1 MITAIRSL
9 FSSTIGKIL
18 ALAFVALVGVAFALG
33 DIGGNSPLG
42 GGVGGSNVARVGD
55 TDIGYAELRDQ
66 VRRSFD
72 QARRDQPTLTIDAFV
87 EAGGLQQTL
96 DQLIDGA
103 AFTQYADTLG
113 LGISKRL
120 IDSRIADLPVFKG
133 VSGNFD
139 KTVFDAFL
147 RQNNITEAAL
157 RSDIAQQIYAE
168 QLAVPV
174 GSMPR
179 VAPAM
184 AQPYAALLLE
194 RREGQATYIPSSSF
208 APTADPGDAVLQK
221 YLGENRARFSIPER
235 RVLQYA
241 VFDRSIA
248 PVAAVTDK
256 EIADIYKANA
266 ARFAATETRRF
277 AQVIAPDQASA
288 NSIAA
293 KVRGGS
299 SIAAAAQ
306 AAGLTAGSSGDV
318 TLTAYSGMTNSAAA
332 KAAFAASRGDVLGPT
347 QTDLGWSVAQVDAIT
362 TTAAKTLEQATPEIR
377 AQLEKNKAEEALIT
391 YYNAVQ
397 DAANGGVSIEEIA
410 GDRKL
415 KLLETPAILP
425 SGRAPSQPGFTLPAD
440 LAPMMTQAFQGA
452 SEGETHLAQLVE
464 NEKFAVYAV
473 KSIVAAA
480 PPPFAQIRGE
490 LLADWKL
497 AQGQKIA
504 RDKARGIIKA
514 VEGKAS
520 FADAVRAA
528 GPEVGTIQTIG
539 GRRGELGRNGERVPP
554 ELALLFSMAP
564 NTVKTLE
571 IPGNRGWMVL
581 QLGEVK
587 RPDTKEIDPRLVL
600 GLSDALAKQF
610 GPELA
615 EQLMAEAKRRVGV
628 KINQK
633 LVKQLRDELTG
644 KTPVAQ

>member
-1 MITAIRSL
+1 MITAIRNL
-9 FSSTIGKIL
+9 FSSTLGKVI
-18 ALAFVALVGVAFALG
+18 ALAFIGLIGVLFALS
-33 DIGGNSPLG
+33 DVGNTGFG
-42 GGVGGSNVARVGD
+42 GGMGDTAVADVGD
-55 TDIGYAELRDQ
+55 EQVSIGELRQ
-66 VRRSFD
+66 SIN
-72 QARRDQPTLTIDAFV
+72 QAYDRARQQQPGLTREAFV
-87 EAGGLQQTL
+87 AEAFDPIL
-96 DQLIDGA
+96 DDVIQGA
-103 AFTQYADTLG
+103 AFRQFARQLG
-113 LGISKRL
+113 FGVSERQ
-120 IDSRIADLPVFKG
+120 IDGQIADAFAG
-133 VSGNFD
+133 VSGSFDETRYKAYLRDTGTSEIQLRRNFE
-139 KTVFDAFL
+139 TL
-147 RQNNITEAAL
+147 LLMQ
-157 RSDIAQQIYAE
+157 
-168 QLAVPV
+168 QLAQPA
-174 GSMPR
+174 GTTPR
-179 VAPAM
+179 TGNGM
-184 AQPYAALLLE
+184 ALPYAALLVEE
-194 RREGQATYIPSSSF
+194 RRGQATFIPASRF
-208 APTADPGDAVLQK
+208 APAADPGDAVLQK
-221 YLGENRARFSIPER
+221 HLKNNRSLFSIPER
-235 RVLQYA
+235 RILQYA
-241 VFDRSIA
+241 VFDRSVA

-256 EIADIYKANA
+256 EVADIYKANA
-266 ARFAATETRRF
+266 ARFAASETRRF
-277 AQVIAPDQASA
+277 MQVIAQDQAAA
-288 NSIAA
+288 NAIAA
-293 KVRGGS
+293 KVRAGTPL
-299 SIAAAAQ
+299 AAAAQ
-306 AAGLTAGSSGDV
+306 AAGLTAAPSGDV
-318 TLTAYSGMTNSAAA
+318 TQTAYSGLTNAAAA
-332 KAAFAASRGDVLGPT
+332 KAAFAAKRGDVLGPT

-391 YYNAVQ
+391 FYNAVQ

-504 RDKARGIIKA
+504 RDKARGIVKA

>member
-9 FSSTIGKIL
+9 FSSTFGKIF
-18 ALAFVALVGVAFALG
+18 ALAFIGLIGVLFALS
-33 DIGGNSPLG
+33 DVGNTGFG
-42 GGVGGSNVARVGD
+42 GGMGDTTVADVGD
-55 TDIGYAELRDQ
+55 EQIGLAELRQSINQAYDRARQ
-66 VRRSFD
+66 QQPGLTREAFIEEGGFDLVLDDVIQGAAFRQFARDLGFGVSKRLVDGQIADSFAGVSGSFD
-72 QARRDQPTLTIDAFV
+72 QARYNAYLRESGTS
-87 EAGGLQQTL
+87 EA
-96 DQLIDGA
+96 QLRRQIE
-103 AFTQYADTLG
+103 
-113 LGISKRL
+113 
-120 IDSRIADLPVFKG
+120 
-133 VSGNFD
+133 
-139 KTVFDAFL
+139 TVL
-147 RQNNITEAAL
+147 MMQ
-157 RSDIAQQIYAE
+157 
-168 QLAVPV
+168 QLALPAGTTPRT
-174 GSMPR
+174 GS
-179 VAPAM
+179 AM
-184 AQPYAALLLE
+184 AFPYAALLVEE
-194 RREGQATYIPSSSF
+194 RRGQATFIPASSF
-208 APTADPGDAVLQK
+208 APSNDPGDAVLQQ
-221 YLGENRARFSIPER
+221 YLKDNRSRFSIPER
-235 RVLQYA
+235 RILQYA
-241 VFDRSIA
+241 VFDRTVA
-248 PVAAVTDK
+248 PVPAVTDK
-256 EIADIYKANA
+256 EIADLYKANA
-266 ARFAATETRRF
+266 ARFAASETRRF
-277 AQVIAPDQASA
+277 MQVIAPDQAAA
-288 NSIAA
+288 NAIAA
-293 KVRGGS
+293 KVRGGTAL
-299 SIAAAAQ
+299 AAAAQ
-306 AAGLTAGSSGDV
+306 AAGLTAAPSGDV
-318 TLTAYSGMTNSAAA
+318 TQTAYSGLTNAAAA
-332 KAAFAASRGDVLGPT
+332 KAAFAAKRGDVLGPT

-415 KLLETPAILP
+415 TLVETPAILP
-425 SGRAPSQPGFTLPAD
+425 SGRAPAQPTYTLPAD
-440 LAPMMTQAFQGA
+440 LAPMMAQAFQGA

-473 KSIVAAA
+473 KSIVASA

-504 RDKARGIIKA
+504 RDKARGIVKA

-528 GPEVGTIQTIG
+528 GPQVGAIQTIG
-539 GRRGELGRNGERVPP
+539 GRRGELGRGGERVPP

-587 RPDTKEIDPRLVL
+587 RPDAKEVDPRLVT
-600 GLSDALAKQF
+600 GLSQSLSQQF

-615 EQLMAEAKRRVGV
+615 EQLIAEAKRRVGV

>member
-9 FSSTIGKIL
+9 FSSTFGKIF
-18 ALAFVALVGVAFALG
+18 ALAFIGLIGVLFALS
-33 DIGGNSPLG
+33 DVGNTGFG
-42 GGVGGSNVARVGD
+42 GGMGD
-55 TDIGYAELRDQ
+55 TTVADVGEEQIGLAELRQSINQAYDRARQ
-66 VRRSFD
+66 QQPGLTREAFIEEGGFDAVLDDVIQGAAFRQFARDLGFGVSKRLVDGQIADAFAGVSGSFD
-72 QARRDQPTLTIDAFV
+72 QARYNAYLR
-87 EAGGLQQTL
+87 E
-96 DQLIDGA
+96 
-103 AFTQYADTLG
+103 
-113 LGISKRL
+113 S
-120 IDSRIADLPVFKG
+120 G
-133 VSGNFD
+133 VSEMQ
-139 KTVFDAFL
+139 L
-147 RQNNITEAAL
+147 RRQIETL
-157 RSDIAQQIYAE
+157 LLMQQ
-168 QLAVPV
+168 L
-174 GSMPR
+174 G
-179 VAPAM
+179 APAGTTPRTGNGM
-184 AQPYAALLLE
+184 AFPYAALLVEE
-194 RREGQATYIPSSSF
+194 RRGQATFIPASSF
-208 APTADPGDAVLQK
+208 APSNDPGDAALQQ
-221 YLGENRARFSIPER
+221 YLKDNRSRFSIPER
-235 RVLQYA
+235 RILQYA
-241 VFDRSIA
+241 VFDRNVA
-248 PVAAVTDK
+248 PVPAVTDK
-256 EIADIYKANA
+256 EIADLYKANA
-266 ARFAATETRRF
+266 ARFAASETRRF
-277 AQVIAPDQASA
+277 MQVIAPDQAAA
-288 NSIAA
+288 NAIAA
-293 KVRGGS
+293 KVRGGTAL
-299 SIAAAAQ
+299 AAAAQ
-306 AAGLTAGSSGDV
+306 AVGLTAAPSGDV
-318 TLTAYSGMTNSAAA
+318 TQTAYSGLTNAAAA
-332 KAAFAASRGDVLGPT
+332 KAAFAAKRGDVLGPT

-415 KLLETPAILP
+415 TLVETPAILP
-425 SGRAPSQPGFTLPAD
+425 SGRAPAQPAYALPAD
-440 LAPMMTQAFQGA
+440 LAPMMAQAFQGA

-504 RDKARGIIKA
+504 RDKARGIVKA

-528 GPEVGTIQTIG
+528 GPQAGSIQTIG

-587 RPDTKEIDPRLVL
+587 RPEAKEIDPRMVA
-600 GLSDALAKQF
+600 GLSQSLAKQF

-615 EQLMAEAKRRVGV
+615 EQLIAEAKRRVGV

>member
-9 FSSTIGKIL
+9 FSSTFGKIF
-18 ALAFVALVGVAFALG
+18 ALAFIGLIGVLFALS
-33 DIGGNSPLG
+33 DVGNTGFG
-42 GGVGGSNVARVGD
+42 GGMGDTTVADVGD
-55 TDIGYAELRDQ
+55 EQIGLAELRQSINQAYDRARQ
-66 VRRSFD
+66 QQPGLTREAFIEEGGFDAVLDDVIQGAAFRQFARDLGFGVSKRLVDGQIADAFAGVSGSFD
-72 QARRDQPTLTIDAFV
+72 QARYNAYLR
-87 EAGGLQQTL
+87 E
-96 DQLIDGA
+96 
-103 AFTQYADTLG
+103 
-113 LGISKRL
+113 S
-120 IDSRIADLPVFKG
+120 G
-133 VSGNFD
+133 VSELQ
-139 KTVFDAFL
+139 L
-147 RQNNITEAAL
+147 RRQIETL
-157 RSDIAQQIYAE
+157 LLMQQ
-168 QLAVPV
+168 L
-174 GSMPR
+174 G
-179 VAPAM
+179 APAGTTPRTGSAM
-184 AQPYAALLLE
+184 AFPYAALLVEE
-194 RREGQATYIPSSSF
+194 RRGQATFIPASSF
-208 APTADPGDAVLQK
+208 APSNDPGDAVLQQ
-221 YLGENRARFSIPER
+221 YLKDNRSRFSIPER
-235 RVLQYA
+235 RILQYA
-241 VFDRSIA
+241 VFDRNVA
-248 PVAAVTDK
+248 PVPAVTDK
-256 EIADIYKANA
+256 EIADLYKANA
-266 ARFAATETRRF
+266 ARFAASETRRF
-277 AQVIAPDQASA
+277 MQVIAPDQAAA
-288 NSIAA
+288 NAIAT
-293 KVRGGS
+293 KVRGGTS
-299 SIAAAAQ
+299 LAAAAQ
-306 AAGLTAGSSGDV
+306 AAGLTAAPSGDV
-318 TLTAYSGMTNSAAA
+318 TQTAYSGLTNAAAA
-332 KAAFAASRGDVLGPT
+332 KAAFAAKRGDVLGPT

-415 KLLETPAILP
+415 TLVETPAILP
-425 SGRAPSQPGFTLPAD
+425 SGRAPAQPAYTLPAD
-440 LAPMMTQAFQGA
+440 LAPMMAQAFQGA

-480 PPPFAQIRGE
+480 PPPFAQIRGD

-504 RDKARGIIKA
+504 RDKARGIVKA

-528 GPEVGTIQTIG
+528 GPQVGSIQTIG

-587 RPDTKEIDPRLVL
+587 RPDAKEVEPALVA
-600 GLSDALAKQF
+600 GLSQSLSKQF

-615 EQLMAEAKRRVGV
+615 EQLIAEAKRRVGV

>member
-9 FSSTIGKIL
+9 FSSTFGKIF
-18 ALAFVALVGVAFALG
+18 ALAFIGLIGVLFALS
-33 DIGGNSPLG
+33 DVGNTGFG
-42 GGVGGSNVARVGD
+42 GGMGDTTVADVGD
-55 TDIGYAELRDQ
+55 EQIGLAELRQSINQAYDRARQ
-66 VRRSFD
+66 QQPGLTREAFIEEGGFDLVLDDVIQGAAFRQFARDLGFGVSKRLVDGQIADAFAGVSGSFD
-72 QARRDQPTLTIDAFV
+72 QARYNAYLR
-87 EAGGLQQTL
+87 E
-96 DQLIDGA
+96 
-103 AFTQYADTLG
+103 
-113 LGISKRL
+113 S
-120 IDSRIADLPVFKG
+120 G
-133 VSGNFD
+133 VSEIQ
-139 KTVFDAFL
+139 L
-147 RQNNITEAAL
+147 RRQIETL
-157 RSDIAQQIYAE
+157 LLMQQ
-168 QLAVPV
+168 L
-174 GSMPR
+174 G
-179 VAPAM
+179 APAGTTPRTGSAM
-184 AQPYAALLLE
+184 AFPYAALLVEE
-194 RREGQATYIPSSSF
+194 RRGQATFIPASSF
-208 APTADPGDAVLQK
+208 APSNDPGDAVLQQ
-221 YLGENRARFSIPER
+221 YLKDNRSRFSIPER
-235 RVLQYA
+235 RILQYA
-241 VFDRSIA
+241 VFDRNVA
-248 PVAAVTDK
+248 PVPAVTDK
-256 EIADIYKANA
+256 EIADLYKANA
-266 ARFAATETRRF
+266 ARFAASETRRF
-277 AQVIAPDQASA
+277 MQVIAPDQAAA
-288 NSIAA
+288 NAIAA
-293 KVRGGS
+293 KVRGGTAL
-299 SIAAAAQ
+299 AAAAQ
-306 AAGLTAGSSGDV
+306 AAGLTAAPSGDV
-318 TLTAYSGMTNSAAA
+318 TQTAYSGLTNAAAA
-332 KAAFAASRGDVLGPT
+332 KAAFAAKRGDVLGPT

-415 KLLETPAILP
+415 TLVETPAILP
-425 SGRAPSQPGFTLPAD
+425 SGRAPAQPAYALPAD
-440 LAPMMTQAFQGA
+440 LAPMMAQAFQGA

-497 AQGQKIA
+497 AQGQKVA
-504 RDKARGIIKA
+504 RDKARAIVKA
-514 VEGKAS
+514 VEGKTS

-528 GPEVGTIQTIG
+528 GPQVGSIQTIG

-587 RPDTKEIDPRLVL
+587 RPEAKEIDPRMVA
-600 GLSDALAKQF
+600 GLSQSLAKQF

-615 EQLMAEAKRRVGV
+615 EQLIAEAKRRVGV

>member
-1 MITAIRSL
+1 MITAIRNL
-9 FSSTIGKIL
+9 FSSTLGKVI
-18 ALAFVALVGVAFALG
+18 ALAFIGLIGVLFALS
-33 DIGGNSPLG
+33 DVGNTGFG
-42 GGVGGSNVARVGD
+42 GGMGDTAVADVGD
-55 TDIGYAELRDQ
+55 EQVSIGELRQ
-66 VRRSFD
+66 SIN
-72 QARRDQPTLTIDAFV
+72 QAYDRARQQQPGLTREAFV
-87 EAGGLQQTL
+87 AEAFDPIL
-96 DQLIDGA
+96 DDVIQGA
-103 AFTQYADTLG
+103 AFRQFARQLG
-113 LGISKRL
+113 FGVSERQ
-120 IDSRIADLPVFKG
+120 IDGQIADAFAG
-133 VSGNFD
+133 VSGSFDETRYKAYLRDTGTSEIQLRRNFE
-139 KTVFDAFL
+139 TL
-147 RQNNITEAAL
+147 LLMQ
-157 RSDIAQQIYAE
+157 
-168 QLAVPV
+168 QLAQPA
-174 GSMPR
+174 GTTPR
-179 VAPAM
+179 TGNGM
-184 AQPYAALLLE
+184 ALPYAALLVEE
-194 RREGQATYIPSSSF
+194 RRGQATFIPASRF
-208 APTADPGDAVLQK
+208 APAADPGDAVLQK
-221 YLGENRARFSIPER
+221 HLKDNRSLFSIPER
-235 RVLQYA
+235 RILQYA
-241 VFDRSIA
+241 VFDRSVA

-256 EIADIYKANA
+256 EVADIYKANA
-266 ARFAATETRRF
+266 ARFAASETRRF
-277 AQVIAPDQASA
+277 MQVIAQDQAAA
-288 NSIAA
+288 NAIAA
-293 KVRGGS
+293 KVRGGTPL
-299 SIAAAAQ
+299 AAAAQ
-306 AAGLTAGSSGDV
+306 AAGLTAAPSGDV
-318 TLTAYSGMTNSAAA
+318 TQTAYSGLTNAAAA
-332 KAAFAASRGDVLGPT
+332 KAAFAAKRGDVLGPT

-391 YYNAVQ
+391 FYNAVQ

-504 RDKARGIIKA
+504 RDKARGIVKA

-600 GLSDALAKQF
+600 GLSDALAKQL

-615 EQLMAEAKRRVGV
+615 QQLMGEAKRRVGV

>member
-1 MITAIRSL
+1 MITAIRNL
-9 FSSTIGKIL
+9 FSSTFGKIF
-18 ALAFVALVGVAFALG
+18 ALAFIGLIGVLFALS
-33 DIGGNSPLG
+33 DVGNTGFG
-42 GGVGGSNVARVGD
+42 GGMGDTTVADVGD
-55 TDIGYAELRDQ
+55 EQIGLAELRQSINQAYDRARQ
-66 VRRSFD
+66 QQPGLTREAFIEEGGFDAVLDDVIQGAAFRQFARDLGFGVSKRLVDGQIADAFAGVSGSFD
-72 QARRDQPTLTIDAFV
+72 QARYNAYLR
-87 EAGGLQQTL
+87 E
-96 DQLIDGA
+96 
-103 AFTQYADTLG
+103 
-113 LGISKRL
+113 S
-120 IDSRIADLPVFKG
+120 G
-133 VSGNFD
+133 VSEMQ
-139 KTVFDAFL
+139 L
-147 RQNNITEAAL
+147 RRQIETL
-157 RSDIAQQIYAE
+157 LLMQQ
-168 QLAVPV
+168 L
-174 GSMPR
+174 G
-179 VAPAM
+179 APAGTTPRTGNGM
-184 AQPYAALLLE
+184 AFPYAALLVEE
-194 RREGQATYIPSSSF
+194 RRGQATFIPASSF
-208 APTADPGDAVLQK
+208 APSNDPGDAALQQ
-221 YLGENRARFSIPER
+221 YLKDNRSRFSIPER
-235 RVLQYA
+235 RILQYA
-241 VFDRSIA
+241 VFDRNVA
-248 PVAAVTDK
+248 PVPAVTDK
-256 EIADIYKANA
+256 EIADLYKANA
-266 ARFAATETRRF
+266 ARFAASETRRF
-277 AQVIAPDQASA
+277 MQVIAPDQAAA
-288 NSIAA
+288 NAIAT
-293 KVRGGS
+293 KVRGGTS
-299 SIAAAAQ
+299 LAAAAQ
-306 AAGLTAGSSGDV
+306 AAGLTAAPSGDV
-318 TLTAYSGMTNSAAA
+318 TQTAYSGLTNAAAA
-332 KAAFAASRGDVLGPT
+332 KAAFAAKRGDVLGPT

-415 KLLETPAILP
+415 TLVETPAILP
-425 SGRAPSQPGFTLPAD
+425 SGRAPAQPAYALPAD
-440 LAPMMTQAFQGA
+440 LAPMMAQAFQGA

-497 AQGQKIA
+497 AQGQKVA
-504 RDKARGIIKA
+504 RDKARAIVKA

-528 GPEVGTIQTIG
+528 GPQAGTIQTIG

-587 RPDTKEIDPRLVL
+587 RPEAKEIDPRMVT
-600 GLSDALAKQF
+600 GLSQSLSQQF

-615 EQLMAEAKRRVGV
+615 EQLIAEAKRRVGV

>member
-1 MITAIRSL
+1 MITAIRNL
-9 FSSTIGKIL
+9 FSSTLGKVI
-18 ALAFVALVGVAFALG
+18 ALAFIGLIGVLFALS
-33 DIGGNSPLG
+33 DVGNTGFG
-42 GGVGGSNVARVGD
+42 GGMGDTAVADVGD
-55 TDIGYAELRDQ
+55 EQVSIGELRQ
-66 VRRSFD
+66 SIN
-72 QARRDQPTLTIDAFV
+72 QAYDRARQQQPGLTREAFV
-87 EAGGLQQTL
+87 AEAFDPIL
-96 DQLIDGA
+96 DDVIQGA
-103 AFTQYADTLG
+103 AFRQFARQLG
-113 LGISKRL
+113 FGVSERQ
-120 IDSRIADLPVFKG
+120 IDGQIADAFAG
-133 VSGNFD
+133 VSGSFDETRYKAYLRDTGTSEIQLRRNFE
-139 KTVFDAFL
+139 TL
-147 RQNNITEAAL
+147 LLMQ
-157 RSDIAQQIYAE
+157 
-168 QLAVPV
+168 QLAQPA
-174 GSMPR
+174 GTTPR
-179 VAPAM
+179 TGNGM
-184 AQPYAALLLE
+184 ALPYAALLVEE
-194 RREGQATYIPSSSF
+194 RRGQATFIPASRF
-208 APTADPGDAVLQK
+208 APAADPGDAVLQK
-221 YLGENRARFSIPER
+221 HLKDNRSLFSIPER
-235 RVLQYA
+235 RILQYA
-241 VFDRSIA
+241 VFDRSVA

-256 EIADIYKANA
+256 EVADIYKANA
-266 ARFAATETRRF
+266 ARFAASETRRF
-277 AQVIAPDQASA
+277 MQVIAQDQAAA
-288 NSIAA
+288 NAIAA
-293 KVRGGS
+293 KVRAGTPL
-299 SIAAAAQ
+299 AAAAQ
-306 AAGLTAGSSGDV
+306 AAGLTAAPSGDV
-318 TLTAYSGMTNSAAA
+318 TQTAYSGLTNAAAA
-332 KAAFAASRGDVLGPT
+332 KAAFAAKRGDVLGPT

-391 YYNAVQ
+391 FYNAVQ

-615 EQLMAEAKRRVGV
+615 QQLMGEAKRRVGV

>member
-9 FSSTIGKIL
+9 FSSTFGKIF
-18 ALAFVALVGVAFALG
+18 ALAFIGLIGVLFALS
-33 DIGGNSPLG
+33 DVGNTGFG
-42 GGVGGSNVARVGD
+42 GGMGDTTVADVGD
-55 TDIGYAELRDQ
+55 EQIGLAELRQSINQAYDRARQ
-66 VRRSFD
+66 QQPGLTREAFIEEGGFDAVLDDVIQGAAFRQFARDLGFGVSKRLVDGQIADAFAGVSGSFD
-72 QARRDQPTLTIDAFV
+72 QARYNAYLR
-87 EAGGLQQTL
+87 E
-96 DQLIDGA
+96 
-103 AFTQYADTLG
+103 
-113 LGISKRL
+113 S
-120 IDSRIADLPVFKG
+120 G
-133 VSGNFD
+133 VSELQ
-139 KTVFDAFL
+139 L
-147 RQNNITEAAL
+147 RRQIETL
-157 RSDIAQQIYAE
+157 LLMQQ
-168 QLAVPV
+168 L
-174 GSMPR
+174 G
-179 VAPAM
+179 APAGTTPRTGSAM
-184 AQPYAALLLE
+184 AFPYAALLVEE
-194 RREGQATYIPSSSF
+194 RRGQATFIPASSF
-208 APTADPGDAVLQK
+208 APSNDPGDAALQQ
-221 YLGENRARFSIPER
+221 YLKDNRSRFSIPER
-235 RVLQYA
+235 RILQYA
-241 VFDRSIA
+241 VFDRNVA
-248 PVAAVTDK
+248 PVPAVTDK
-256 EIADIYKANA
+256 EIADLYKANA
-266 ARFAATETRRF
+266 ARFAASETRRF
-277 AQVIAPDQASA
+277 MQVIAPDQAAA
-288 NSIAA
+288 NAIAT
-293 KVRGGS
+293 KVRGGTS
-299 SIAAAAQ
+299 LAAAAQ
-306 AAGLTAGSSGDV
+306 AAGLTAAPSGDV
-318 TLTAYSGMTNSAAA
+318 TQTAYSGLTNAAAA
-332 KAAFAASRGDVLGPT
+332 KAAFAAKRGDVLGPT

-410 GDRKL
+410 SDRKL
-415 KLLETPAILP
+415 TLVETPAILP
-425 SGRAPSQPGFTLPAD
+425 SGRAPAQPAYTLPTD
-440 LAPMMTQAFQGA
+440 LAPMMAQAFQGA

-497 AQGQKIA
+497 AQGQKVA
-504 RDKARGIIKA
+504 RDKARAIVKA

-528 GPEVGTIQTIG
+528 GPQAGTIQTIG

-587 RPDTKEIDPRLVL
+587 RPEAKEIDPRMVT
-600 GLSDALAKQF
+600 GLSQSLSQQF

-615 EQLMAEAKRRVGV
+615 EQLIAEAKRRVGV

>member
-1 MITAIRSL
+1 MITAIRNL
-9 FSSTIGKIL
+9 FSSTLGKVI
-18 ALAFVALVGVAFALG
+18 ALAFIGLIGVLFALA
-33 DIGGNSPLG
+33 DVGNTGFG
-42 GGVGGSNVARVGD
+42 GGMGDTAVADVGD
-55 TDIGYAELRDQ
+55 EQVSIGELRQ
-66 VRRSFD
+66 SIN
-72 QARRDQPTLTIDAFV
+72 QAYDRARQEQPGLTREAFV
-87 EAGGLQQTL
+87 AEAFDPIL
-96 DQLIDGA
+96 DDVIQGA
-103 AFTQYADTLG
+103 AFRQFARKLG
-113 LGISKRL
+113 FGVSERQ
-120 IDSRIADLPVFKG
+120 IDGQIADAFAG
-133 VSGNFD
+133 VSGSFDETRYKAYLRDTGTSEIQLRRNFE
-139 KTVFDAFL
+139 TL
-147 RQNNITEAAL
+147 LLMQ
-157 RSDIAQQIYAE
+157 
-168 QLAVPV
+168 QLAQPA
-174 GSMPR
+174 GTTPR
-179 VAPAM
+179 TGNGM
-184 AQPYAALLLE
+184 AFPYAALLVEE
-194 RREGQATYIPSSSF
+194 RRGQATFIPASRF
-208 APTADPGDAVLQK
+208 APAADPGDAVLQK
-221 YLGENRARFSIPER
+221 HLKDNRSLFSIPER

-241 VFDRSIA
+241 VFDRSVA
-248 PVAAVTDK
+248 PVTAVTDK
-256 EIADIYKANA
+256 EVADLYKANA
-266 ARFAATETRRF
+266 ARFAASETRRF
-277 AQVIAPDQASA
+277 MQVIAQDQAAA
-288 NSIAA
+288 NAIAA
-293 KVRGGS
+293 KVRGGTPL
-299 SIAAAAQ
+299 AAAAQ
-306 AAGLTAGSSGDV
+306 AAGLTAAPSGDV
-318 TLTAYSGMTNSAAA
+318 TQTAYSGLTNAAAA
-332 KAAFAASRGDVLGPT
+332 KAAFAAKRGDVLGPT

-362 TTAAKTLEQATPEIR
+362 TTPAKTLAEATAEIR

-391 YYNAVQ
+391 FYNAVQ
-397 DAANGGVSIEEIA
+397 DAANGGVSIEEIT

-425 SGRAPSQPGFTLPAD
+425 SGRAPSQPSFALPAD
-440 LAPMMTQAFQGA
+440 LAPMMAQAFQGA

-473 KSIVAAA
+473 KSIVPAA

-504 RDKARGIIKA
+504 RDKARGIVKA

-528 GPEVGTIQTIG
+528 GPEIGAIQTIG

-600 GLSDALAKQF
+600 GLSGALAKQF

-615 EQLMAEAKRRVGV
+615 QQLMGEAKRRVGV

>member
-9 FSSTIGKIL
+9 FSSTFGKIF
-18 ALAFVALVGVAFALG
+18 ALAFIGLIGVLFALS
-33 DIGGNSPLG
+33 DVGNTGFG
-42 GGVGGSNVARVGD
+42 GGMGDTTVADVGD
-55 TDIGYAELRDQ
+55 EQIGLAELRQSINQAYDRARQ
-66 VRRSFD
+66 QQPGLTREAFIEEGGFDLVLDDVIQGAAFRQFARDLGFGVSKRLVDGQIADAFAGVSGSFD
-72 QARRDQPTLTIDAFV
+72 QARYNAYLR
-87 EAGGLQQTL
+87 E
-96 DQLIDGA
+96 
-103 AFTQYADTLG
+103 
-113 LGISKRL
+113 S
-120 IDSRIADLPVFKG
+120 G
-133 VSGNFD
+133 VSEMQ
-139 KTVFDAFL
+139 L
-147 RQNNITEAAL
+147 RRQIETL
-157 RSDIAQQIYAE
+157 LLMQQ
-168 QLAVPV
+168 L
-174 GSMPR
+174 G
-179 VAPAM
+179 APAGTTPRTGSAM
-184 AQPYAALLLE
+184 AFPYAALLVEE
-194 RREGQATYIPSSSF
+194 RRGQATFIPASSF
-208 APTADPGDAVLQK
+208 APSNDPGDAVLQQ
-221 YLGENRARFSIPER
+221 YLKDNRSRFSIPER
-235 RVLQYA
+235 RILQYA
-241 VFDRSIA
+241 VFDRNVA
-248 PVAAVTDK
+248 PVPAVTDK
-256 EIADIYKANA
+256 EIADLYKANV
-266 ARFAATETRRF
+266 ARFAASETRRF
-277 AQVIAPDQASA
+277 MQVIAPDQAAA
-288 NSIAA
+288 NAIAT
-293 KVRGGS
+293 KVRGGTAL
-299 SIAAAAQ
+299 AAAAQ
-306 AAGLTAGSSGDV
+306 AAGLTAAPSGDV
-318 TLTAYSGMTNSAAA
+318 TQTAYSGLTNAAAA
-332 KAAFAASRGDVLGPT
+332 KAAFAAKRGDVLGPT

-415 KLLETPAILP
+415 TLVETPAILP
-425 SGRAPSQPGFTLPAD
+425 SGRAPAQPAFTLPAD
-440 LAPMMTQAFQGA
+440 LAPMMAQAFQGA

-473 KSIVAAA
+473 KSIVASA

-497 AQGQKIA
+497 AQGQKVA
-504 RDKARGIIKA
+504 RDKARGIVKA
-514 VEGKAS
+514 VEGKTS

-528 GPEVGTIQTIG
+528 GPRVGSIQTIG

-587 RPDTKEIDPRLVL
+587 RPDAKEVEPALVA
-600 GLSDALAKQF
+600 GLSQSLAKQF

-615 EQLMAEAKRRVGV
+615 EQLIAEAKRRVGV